1 MDTKRRSV
9 GINFLGWGIL
19 AANFGVFIVYYLPS
33 TVDLYYRA
41 PKIINLIATLAVFP
55 LDFYTS
61 YLSGLWLAQLAWI
74 FVMMLCAFGILLLNR
89 FARDVFIVLNII
101 HIVILSFIVL
111 MKLSLGYKIFID
123 YFFKLYFSLVA
134 SGTYVGFLTIPEV
147 REEFKMDLERMKI
160 QFWFLKTNLQK
171 TSRNDPNGFY
181 NLGLAYDKLGRY
193 DDAVAEMLKAVAI
206 DPENDQYR
214 FHVGYS
220 FFKQKKYSEA
230 IEAFKEAIR
239 LNPVCTEA
247 YYHLGQIYRL
257 QGCSEEA
264 ARILE
269 TASHTQP
276 DNAEIYKNLGEA
288 YLSQG
293 RFDEAVR
300 AFGRAGE
307 LDPTCEHVFYQ
318 IGKILMKRDDK
329 KEDALQALKKAVNL
343 QPELTDAHFSLG
355 LLALESGRYKEAV
368 RSFREVINRE
378 ENNARAHYQLG
389 FAYVMLGDTE
399 SAQRQVRTLK
409 DLDPD
414 LAENL
419 RMAINRG

>member
-1 MDTKRRSV
+1 MDTKRRSI

-19 AANFGVFIVYYLPS
+19 AANFGVFTVYYLPS
-33 TVDLYYRA
+33 TLDLQYRA

-61 YLSGLWLAQLAWI
+61 YLPGLWLAQLAWI
-74 FVMMLCAFGILLLNR
+74 LVMVLCSFGILLLNR

-101 HIVILSFIVL
+101 HVVIVASIVL
-111 MKLSLGYKIFID
+111 MKLGLGYKIFLD
-123 YFFKLYFSLVA
+123 YFFGLYFSLVA

-147 REEFKMDLERMKI
+147 REEFKMDLERMKV

-171 TSRNDPNGFY
+171 TSTNDPNGFY

-193 DDAVAEMLKAVAI
+193 DDAVAELLKAVEI
-206 DPENDQYR
+206 DPQNDQYQ
-214 FHVGYS
+214 FHLGHSY
-220 FFKQKKYSEA
+220 FKQEKYTEA
-230 IEAFKEAIR
+230 IRAFEETVR
-239 LNPVCTEA
+239 LNPVYTEA
-247 YYHLGQIYRL
+247 YYHMGQIYRL
-257 QGCSEEA
+257 QGCSQEA

-269 TASHTQP
+269 KASHTQP
-276 DNAEIYKNLGEA
+276 RNADILKNLGEA

-307 LDPTCEHVFYQ
+307 LDPTCEYVFYQ
-318 IGKILMKRDDK
+318 IGKILMKREDK
-329 KEDALQALKKAVNL
+329 RDDALQALKKAVSL
-343 QPELTDAHFSLG
+343 QPEFTDAHFSLG
-355 LLALESGRYKEAV
+355 LLAIEAGRAKEAV

-378 ENNARAHYQLG
+378 EGNARAHYQLG
-389 FAYVMLGDTE
+389 FAYVMLEDME
-399 SAQRQVRTLK
+399 SAQRQVRKLK

-419 RMAINRG
+419 KMAMRRP

>member
-1 MDTKRRSV
+1 MDTKRRSI

-33 TVDLYYRA
+33 TVDLHYRA
-41 PKIINLIATLAVFP
+41 PKIINFIATLAVFP

-74 FVMMLCAFGILLLNR
+74 LIMVLCAFGVLLLNR

-101 HIVILSFIVL
+101 HVVILSSIVL
-111 MKLSLGYKIFID
+111 MKLGLGYKIFMD

-193 DDAVAEMLKAVAI
+193 DDAVAELLKAVEI
-206 DPENDQYR
+206 DPQNDQYQ
-214 FHVGYS
+214 FHLGHSY
-220 FFKQKKYSEA
+220 FKQKKYSEA
-230 IEAFKEAIR
+230 IHAFEETARI
-239 LNPVCTEA
+239 NPVHTDA
-247 YYHLGQIYRL
+247 YYHMGQIYRL
-257 QGCSEEA
+257 QGCAEEA

-269 TASHTQP
+269 KASHTQP
-276 DNAEIYKNLGEA
+276 QNADIFKNLGEA

-300 AFGRAGE
+300 AFEKTGD
-307 LDPTCEHVFYQ
+307 LDPTCEHAFYQ
-318 IGKILMKRDDK
+318 IGKILMKRDEK
-329 KEDALQALKKAVNL
+329 KEEARQALKKAVSL

-355 LLALESGRYKEAV
+355 LLAVEAGRHKDAV

-389 FAYVMLGDTE
+389 FAYVMLGDHD
-399 SAQRQVRTLK
+399 SAHRQVRRLK

-419 RMAINRG
+419 KMAMNRG